1 MNNSVLPPQTH
12 VKINNSLKK
21 DKEIQKSYEY
31 IDINLDKNFLD
42 KYFQNIKKK

>member
-1 MNNSVLPPQTH
+1 MNSTELPPQTH
-12 VKINNSLKK
+12 IKINKSIKK

-31 IDINLDKNFLD
+31 IDINLDKEFLN